1 MALLILGVL
10 LWSLAHL
17 GKRIV
22 PGFHRS
28 LKGAER
34 PMVTG
39 LIAVG
44 IVLMVIGYRAAD
56 GAVFWGRSP
65 AMVGVQNLLM
75 LVSVYLFAA
84 SGMKTAVARKLRHPM
99 LLGMILWSVSH
110 LLVNGDVESFVLFG
124 GLGLW
129 AVLEIVLIN
138 RSVPNWVPPKA
149 KPAKFEAMA
158 LAGTVIV
165 YGAIAGL
172 HYLFGVPA
180 FG

>member
-1 MALLILGVL
+1 MA
-10 LWSLAHL
+10 
-17 GKRIV
+17 
-22 PGFHRS
+22 FHRS

-99 LLGMILWSVSH
+99 LLGMILWSVAH
-110 LLVNGDVESFVLFG
+110 LLVNGDTPSIVLFG

-129 AVLEIVLIN
+129 AVVEIVLIN
-138 RSVPNWVPPKA
+138 RAQPSWTPP
-149 KPAKFEAMA
+149 PAKGARKEIMALVGTVVVYAA
-158 LAGTVIV
+158 LAG
-165 YGAIAGL
+165 A
-172 HYLFGVPA
+172 HYLLGYPVFG
-180 FG
+180 